1 MESRLSERA
10 NDVRRLARCY
20 SGEAEVYKRLWAP
33 VLYPFG
39 LRLVR
44 ALPMGQARRVLEIGT
59 GIGLLLPEI
68 QKAAPASVVVGVDIA
83 EGMLKLAPRSCLPAV
98 MDASQLALQSDQF
111 DAALLPFV
119 LFHLPQPAEALRGV
133 GRVLRRGGL
142 VGTVTWG
149 DRPEF
154 PAQAVWS
161 EELDRQGAPPV
172 DPHRELV
179 LHELMNTP
187 QKVKQLLSD
196 AGFRSVQTWMED
208 FECRAGLEEFIERR
222 IQLSAERVRFEGLE
236 QQARSRFMA
245 NVRERLGRLSPEGFV
260 MRAEVVYATAAFEKT
275 NHPPPPSFVGRGAN

>member
-119 LFHLPQPAEALRGV
+119 LFHLPQPAEALRGWGACFAEEV
-133 GRVLRRGGL
+133 LSAPLRGATGRSFRRKRFGARSWTVKGLRRL
-142 VGTVTWG
+142 I
-149 DRPEF
+149 R
-154 PAQAVWS
+154 
-161 EELDRQGAPPV
+161 
-172 DPHRELV
+172 
-179 LHELMNTP
+179 
-187 QKVKQLLSD
+187 
-196 AGFRSVQTWMED
+196 
-208 FECRAGLEEFIERR
+208 IEN
-222 IQLSAERVRFEGLE
+222 SCCM
-236 QQARSRFMA
+236 S
-245 NVRERLGRLSPEGFV
+245 
-260 MRAEVVYATAAFEKT
+260 
-275 NHPPPPSFVGRGAN
+275 